1 MPLPIATQIAKHD
14 FSHRQAD
21 ILMEAARNPRVSHET
36 LETIADKTLSS
47 GKMRGLLDIAYV
59 GKNPLD
65 FRNMDERTLRAA
77 VSVLFHGGKDLP
89 VTELDLA
96 QLRSV
101 DLALMDGASPAEA
114 MRAAEKPVSA
124 EQEEPDVSLASEAY
138 DAKASAAALDN
149 QSETKDAPT
158 RSEQADTSL

>member
-1 MPLPIATQIAKHD
+1 
-14 FSHRQAD
+14 
-21 ILMEAARNPRVSHET
+21 
-36 LETIADKTLSS
+36 
-47 GKMRGLLDIAYV
+47 
-59 GKNPLD
+59 
-65 FRNMDERTLRAA
+65 MDERTLRTA
-77 VSVLFHGGKDLP
+77 VSVLFHGGKNLP

-138 DAKASAAALDN
+138 DAKAAAAALDD

-158 RSEQADTSL
+158 RSERADTSL

>member
-1 MPLPIATQIAKHD
+1 
-14 FSHRQAD
+14 
-21 ILMEAARNPRVSHET
+21 
-36 LETIADKTLSS
+36 
-47 GKMRGLLDIAYV
+47 MRGLLDIASV

-65 FRNMDERTLRAA
+65 FRNMDEQTLKAA

-124 EQEEPDVSLASEAY
+124 EQEEPDASLASEAH
-138 DAKASAAALDN
+138 DAKAASTALDD
-149 QSETKDAPT
+149 QSGTKDAPT